1 MLIMSAHLRTGA
13 CAICKHPDRSRI
25 EALRLSGV
33 SLRIVAKRF
42 GLTGKDAVHY
52 HFKRHVTPERRA
64 SLMLGAA
71 KLEELVNQ
79 ATQESRSLLERMNV
93 ATSILFSRFIACA
106 EAGDDN
112 ALANIAGRLNTLFRD
127 YAHLTGELRGAS
139 VTINQTTVNIL
150 STPEFVALQSG
161 LLALVRKYPEARA
174 DVVSLLRDLAK
185 GEAPAVRP
193 SVAEHGPPLIEGEAQ
208 HVA

>member
-1 MLIMSAHLRTGA
+1 MSAHPRTGV

-79 ATQESRSLLERMNV
+79 ATKESRSLLERMNV

-127 YAHLTGELRGAS
+127 YAHLTGELRGLRSRSTRRSTSSRRLDSSRFRAAYWPS
-139 VTINQTTVNIL
+139 WGNIL
-150 STPEFVALQSG
+150 M
-161 LLALVRKYPEARA
+161 RA
-174 DVVSLLRDLAK
+174 QTLSASC
-185 GEAPAVRP
+185 AT
-193 SVAEHGPPLIEGEAQ
+193 
-208 HVA
+208 

>member
-1 MLIMSAHLRTGA
+1 MSAHPRTGA
-13 CAICKHPDRSRI
+13 CVICKHPERSRI

-42 GLTGKDAVHY
+42 GLTGRDAVHY

-79 ATQESRSLLERMNV
+79 ATKESRSLLERMNV

-139 VTINQTTVNIL
+139 VTINQTVNIL
-150 STPEFVALQSG
+150 ATPEFVALQSG
-161 LLALVRKYPEARA
+161 LLALVRKYPDARA

-185 GEAPAVRP
+185 GEAPALK
-193 SVAEHGPPLIEGEAQ
+193 SSGAEHASPLIEGEAH

>member
-1 MLIMSAHLRTGA
+1 MSTRPRTGA
-13 CAICKHPDRSRI
+13 CAICKHPGRSRI

-71 KLEELVNQ
+71 KLEELVIQ

-106 EAGDDN
+106 DAGDDN

-139 VTINQTTVNIL
+139 VTINQTVNIL
-150 STPEFVALQSG
+150 ATPEFVALQSG
-161 LLALVRKYPEARA
+161 LLELVRKYPEARA

-185 GEAPAVRP
+185 GEARALKG
-193 SVAEHGPPLIEGEAQ
+193 SGAEHAPALIEGLAQ

>member
-1 MLIMSAHLRTGA
+1 
-13 CAICKHPDRSRI
+13 
-25 EALRLSGV
+25 V

-71 KLEELVNQ
+71 KLEELANQ
-79 ATQESRSLLERMNV
+79 AADESRTLLERMNV

-112 ALANIAGRLNTLFRD
+112 ALANIAGRLNSLFRD

-139 VTINQTTVNIL
+139 VTINQTVNIL
-150 STPEFVALQSG
+150 ATSEFVALQSG
-161 LLALVRKYPEARA
+161 LLALVRKYPVARV
-174 DVVSLLRDLAK
+174 DVVNLLRDLAK
-185 GEAPAVRP
+185 GEAPALKP
-193 SVAEHGPPLIEGEAQ
+193 GDAEHAPPRIEGEAR